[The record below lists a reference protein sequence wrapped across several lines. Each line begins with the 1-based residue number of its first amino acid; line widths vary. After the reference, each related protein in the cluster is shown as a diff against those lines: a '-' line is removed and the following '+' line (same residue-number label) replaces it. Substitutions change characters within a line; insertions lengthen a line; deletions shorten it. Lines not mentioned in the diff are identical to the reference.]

1 MGHQLGPGQHG
12 WVLQVTLAEGLL
24 MLRHKLLLLEMV
36 FLV

>member
-1 MGHQLGPGQHG
+1 MGHQLGPCQHG

-24 MLRHKLLLLEMV
+24 MLRYKLLLLKMA